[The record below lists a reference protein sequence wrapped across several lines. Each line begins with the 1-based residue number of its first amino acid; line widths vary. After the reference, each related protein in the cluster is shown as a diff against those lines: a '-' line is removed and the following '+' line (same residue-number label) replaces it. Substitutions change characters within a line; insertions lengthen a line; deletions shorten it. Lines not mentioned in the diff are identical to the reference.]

1 MMDTTCT
8 LARSVLAV
16 SLAFGLGLPAWA
28 QEGGFLEDA
37 KGGLTLRN
45 YYFNRD
51 FRDPGAA
58 KGKVEEWA
66 QGFIFKFSSGYT
78 PGLIGFGLDGIA
90 LFGVKLDSGG
100 GTSGSELL
108 PVHDDGRAADDY
120 GRAGLAAKLRMSATE
135 LKVGE
140 LLPDIPL
147 LRYDDGRLL
156 PQTFRGAMLD
166 SREIEGLSL
175 QAGQYREV
183 SLRHSSDM
191 QDLSAWAAPGVT
203 SDGFNYAGAEYRF
216 NQQRTLIGA
225 WHSQLED
232 IYQQSY
238 FNLLHSQRVGEWTL
252 GANLGYFID
261 RDDGQARIGDIQSRT
276 GYALL
281 SASHSGHTLYLGL
294 QKVSGDSQWMSVY
307 GSSGR
312 TLGNDMF
319 NGNFSN
325 ADERSWQVRYDYNFA
340 ALGVPGLLAMVRYG
354 HGENA
359 TTAAGSNGKEWER
372 DAEVNYTFQSGALKN
387 LNIRLNNATNRRSFN
402 SDLDQTRLIVSYP
415 LLQQACS
422 NPSACAKMPFG

>member
-1 MMDTTCT
+1 MSHTPCT
-8 LARSVLAV
+8 LARSITLA
-16 SLAFGLGLPAWA
+16 SLALGLSLPAWA
-28 QEGGFLEDA
+28 DGEGFFDGA
-37 KGGLTLRN
+37 KTDLLLRN

-51 FRDPGAA
+51 FRDHAA
-58 KGKVEEWA
+58 PKSKVDEWA
-66 QGFIFKFSSGYT
+66 QGFILKFSSGYT
-78 PGLIGFGLDGIA
+78 PGVVGFGLDAIGM
-90 LFGVKLDSGG
+90 FGVKLDSSRAA
-100 GTSGSELL
+100 SGSELL
-108 PVHDDGRAADDY
+108 PVHDDGRAADNF
-120 GRAGLAAKLRMSATE
+120 GRAAVAAKLRISATE

-175 QAGQYREV
+175 QAGQYRAV
-183 SLRHSSDM
+183 SLRNSSDM

-216 NQQRTLIGA
+216 NQQYTLVGA

-232 IYQQSY
+232 IYRQSY
-238 FNLLHSQRVGEWTL
+238 FNLLHKQPVGDWVL

-261 RDDGQARIGDIQSRT
+261 SDDGRARIGDIQSRT
-276 GYALL
+276 AYALL
-281 SASHSGHTLYLGL
+281 SAATGGHTLYLGV
-294 QKVSGDSQWMSVY
+294 QKVSGDSPWMSVY

-340 ALGVPGLLAMVRYG
+340 SMGVPGLLAMVRYG
-354 HGENA
+354 HGDNA
-359 TTAAGSNGKEWER
+359 TTKVGSNGKEWER
-372 DAEVNYTFQSGALKN
+372 DTELGYTFQNGSLKS
-387 LNIRLNNATNRRSFN
+387 LSVRVNNATNRRSF
-402 SDLDQTRLIVSYP
+402 SGDFDQTRLIVSYP
-415 LLQQACS
+415 LS
-422 NPSACAKMPFG
+422 F

>member
-8 LARSVLAV
+8 LARSALAV

-28 QEGGFLEDA
+28 QEGGFFEDA

-58 KGKVEEWA
+58 KVKVEEWA

-183 SLRHSSDM
+183 SL
-191 QDLSAWAAPGVT
+191 
-203 SDGFNYAGAEYRF
+203 
-216 NQQRTLIGA
+216 
-225 WHSQLED
+225 
-232 IYQQSY
+232 
-238 FNLLHSQRVGEWTL
+238 
-252 GANLGYFID
+252 
-261 RDDGQARIGDIQSRT
+261 
-276 GYALL
+276 
-281 SASHSGHTLYLGL
+281 
-294 QKVSGDSQWMSVY
+294 
-307 GSSGR
+307 
-312 TLGNDMF
+312 
-319 NGNFSN
+319 
-325 ADERSWQVRYDYNFA
+325 
-340 ALGVPGLLAMVRYG
+340 
-354 HGENA
+354 
-359 TTAAGSNGKEWER
+359 
-372 DAEVNYTFQSGALKN
+372 
-387 LNIRLNNATNRRSFN
+387 
-402 SDLDQTRLIVSYP
+402 
-415 LLQQACS
+415 
-422 NPSACAKMPFG
+422 

>member
-1 MMDTTCT
+1 M
-8 LARSVLAV
+8 
-16 SLAFGLGLPAWA
+16 
-28 QEGGFLEDA
+28 
-37 KGGLTLRN
+37 
-45 YYFNRD
+45 
-51 FRDPGAA
+51 
-58 KGKVEEWA
+58 
-66 QGFIFKFSSGYT
+66 
-78 PGLIGFGLDGIA
+78 
-90 LFGVKLDSGG
+90 FGVKLDSGR

-108 PVHDDGRAADDY
+108 PVHGDGRAADNY
-120 GRAGLAAKLRMSATE
+120 GRAGVAAKMRISATE

-166 SREIEGLSL
+166 SREIAGLGL
-175 QAGQYREV
+175 QAGQYRSV
-183 SLRHSSDM
+183 SLRNSSDM

-203 SDGFNYAGAEYRF
+203 SDGFTYAGAEYRF

-225 WHSQLED
+225 WHAQLED

-238 FNLLHSQRVGEWTL
+238 FNLLHKQPVGDWVL

-261 RDDGQARIGDIQSRT
+261 KDDGQARIGEIQSRT
-276 GYALL
+276 AYALL
-281 SASHSGHTLYLGL
+281 SASTAGHTLYLGL
-294 QKVSGDSQWMSVY
+294 QKVSGDSPWMSVY

-340 ALGVPGLLAMVRYG
+340 AMGVPGLLAMVRYG

-359 TTAAGSNGKEWER
+359 TTKAGSNGKEWER
-372 DAEVNYTFQSGALKN
+372 DTEVGYTFQSGSLKN
-387 LNIRLNNATNRRSFN
+387 LSVRVNNATNRRSFN
-402 SDLDQTRLIVSYP
+402 SDFDQTRVIVSYP
-415 LLQQACS
+415 LS
-422 NPSACAKMPFG
+422 F

>member
-1 MMDTTCT
+1 MNTPHCI
-8 LARSVLAV
+8 LARSLAAA
-16 SLAFGLGLPAWA
+16 SLALGTGLPAWA
-28 QEGGFLEDA
+28 EEGGFFKDA
-37 KGGLTLRN
+37 KTDLVLRN

-58 KGKVEEWA
+58 KSKVEEWA
-66 QGFIFKFSSGYT
+66 QGFILKFNSGYT
-78 PGLIGFGLDGIA
+78 PGVVGFGLDGIA
-90 LFGVKLDSGG
+90 MFGVKLDSGR

-108 PVHDDGRAADDY
+108 PVHDDGRAADNY
-120 GRAGLAAKLRMSATE
+120 GRAGVAAKMRISATE

-166 SREIEGLSL
+166 SREIAGLGL
-175 QAGQYREV
+175 QAGQYRSV
-183 SLRHSSDM
+183 SLRNSSDM
-191 QDLSAWAAPGVT
+191 QDLSAWAAPGVR
-203 SDGFNYAGAEYRF
+203 SDGFTYAGAEYRF

-225 WHSQLED
+225 WHAQLED

-238 FNLLHSQRVGEWTL
+238 FNLLHKQPVGDWVL

-261 RDDGQARIGDIQSRT
+261 KDDGQARIGEIQSRT
-276 GYALL
+276 AYALL
-281 SASHSGHTLYLGL
+281 SASTAGHTLYLGL
-294 QKVSGDSQWMSVY
+294 QKVSGDSPWMSVY

-340 ALGVPGLLAMVRYG
+340 AMGVPGLLAMVRYG

-359 TTAAGSNGKEWER
+359 TTKVGSNGKEWER
-372 DAEVNYTFQSGALKN
+372 DTEVGYTFQSGSLKN
-387 LNIRLNNATNRRSFN
+387 LSVRVNNATNRRSFN
-402 SDLDQTRLIVSYP
+402 SDFDQTRVIVSYP
-415 LLQQACS
+415 LS
-422 NPSACAKMPFG
+422 F

>member
-90 LFGVKLDSGG
+90 LFGVKLDSCG

-415 LLQQACS
+415 LTL
-422 NPSACAKMPFG
+422 

>member
-1 MMDTTCT
+1 MNTPHCI
-8 LARSVLAV
+8 LARSLAAA
-16 SLAFGLGLPAWA
+16 SLALGTGLPAWA
-28 QEGGFLEDA
+28 EDGGFFEDA
-37 KGGLTLRN
+37 KTDLVLRN

-58 KGKVEEWA
+58 KSKVEEWA
-66 QGFIFKFSSGYT
+66 QGFILKFNSGYT
-78 PGLIGFGLDGIA
+78 PGVVGFGLDGIA
-90 LFGVKLDSGG
+90 MFGVKLDSGR

-108 PVHDDGRAADDY
+108 PVHDDGRAADNY
-120 GRAGLAAKLRMSATE
+120 GRAGVAAKMRISATE

-166 SREIEGLSL
+166 SREIAGLGL
-175 QAGQYREV
+175 QAGQYRSV
-183 SLRHSSDM
+183 SLRNSSDM

-203 SDGFNYAGAEYRF
+203 SDGFTYAGAEYRF
-216 NQQRTLIGA
+216 NQQRTLVGA
-225 WHSQLED
+225 WHAQLED

-238 FNLLHSQRVGEWTL
+238 FNLLHKQPVGDWVL

-261 RDDGQARIGDIQSRT
+261 KDDGQARIGEIQSRT
-276 GYALL
+276 AYALL
-281 SASHSGHTLYLGL
+281 SASTAGHTLYLGL
-294 QKVSGDSQWMSVY
+294 QKVSGDSPWMSVY

-340 ALGVPGLLAMVRYG
+340 AMGVPGLLAMVRYG

-359 TTAAGSNGKEWER
+359 TTKVGSNGKEWER
-372 DAEVNYTFQSGALKN
+372 DTEVGYTFQSGSLKN
-387 LNIRLNNATNRRSFN
+387 LSVRVNNATNRRSFN
-402 SDLDQTRLIVSYP
+402 SDFDQTRVIVSYP
-415 LLQQACS
+415 LS
-422 NPSACAKMPFG
+422 F

>member
-1 MMDTTCT
+1 MNTPHCI
-8 LARSVLAV
+8 LARSLAAA
-16 SLAFGLGLPAWA
+16 SLALGTGLPAWA
-28 QEGGFLEDA
+28 EDGGFFEDA
-37 KGGLTLRN
+37 KTDLVLRN

-58 KGKVEEWA
+58 KSKVEEWA
-66 QGFIFKFSSGYT
+66 QGFILKFNSGYT
-78 PGLIGFGLDGIA
+78 PGVVGFGLDGIA
-90 LFGVKLDSGG
+90 MFGVKLDSGR

-108 PVHDDGRAADDY
+108 PVHDDGRSADNY
-120 GRAGLAAKLRMSATE
+120 GRAGVAAKMRISATE

-166 SREIEGLSL
+166 SREIAGLGL
-175 QAGQYREV
+175 QAGQYRSV
-183 SLRHSSDM
+183 SLRNSSDM

-203 SDGFNYAGAEYRF
+203 SDGFTYAGAEYRF

-225 WHSQLED
+225 WHAQLED

-238 FNLLHSQRVGEWTL
+238 FNLLHKQPVGDWVL

-261 RDDGQARIGDIQSRT
+261 KDDGQARIGEIQSRT
-276 GYALL
+276 AYALL
-281 SASHSGHTLYLGL
+281 SASTAGHTLYLGL
-294 QKVSGDSQWMSVY
+294 QKVSGDSPWMSVY

-340 ALGVPGLLAMVRYG
+340 AMGVPGLLAMVRYG

-359 TTAAGSNGKEWER
+359 TTKAGSNGKEWER
-372 DAEVNYTFQSGALKN
+372 NTEVGYTFQSGSLKN
-387 LNIRLNNATNRRSFN
+387 LSVRVNNATNRRSFN
-402 SDLDQTRLIVSYP
+402 SDFDQTRVIVSYP
-415 LLQQACS
+415 LS
-422 NPSACAKMPFG
+422 F

>member
-1 MMDTTCT
+1 MNTSHCI
-8 LARSVLAV
+8 LARSLAAA
-16 SLAFGLGLPAWA
+16 SLALGTGLPAWA
-28 QEGGFLEDA
+28 EDGGFFKDA
-37 KGGLTLRN
+37 KTDLVLRN

-58 KGKVEEWA
+58 KSKVEEWA
-66 QGFIFKFSSGYT
+66 QGFILKFNSGYT
-78 PGLIGFGLDGIA
+78 PGVVGFGLDGIA
-90 LFGVKLDSGG
+90 MFGVKLDSGR

-108 PVHDDGRAADDY
+108 PVHGDGRAADNY
-120 GRAGLAAKLRMSATE
+120 GRAGVAAKMRISATE

-166 SREIEGLSL
+166 SREIAGLGL
-175 QAGQYREV
+175 QAGQYRSV
-183 SLRHSSDM
+183 SLRNSSDM
-191 QDLSAWAAPGVT
+191 QDLSAWAAPGVR
-203 SDGFNYAGAEYRF
+203 SDGFTYAGAEYRF

-225 WHSQLED
+225 WHAQLED

-238 FNLLHSQRVGEWTL
+238 FNLLHKQPVGDWVL

-261 RDDGQARIGDIQSRT
+261 KDDGQARIGEIQSRT
-276 GYALL
+276 AYALL
-281 SASHSGHTLYLGL
+281 SASTAGHTLYLGL
-294 QKVSGDSQWMSVY
+294 QKVSGDSPWMSVY

-340 ALGVPGLLAMVRYG
+340 AMGVPGLLAMVRYG

-359 TTAAGSNGKEWER
+359 TTKAGSNGKEWER
-372 DAEVNYTFQSGALKN
+372 DTEVGYTFQSGSLKN
-387 LNIRLNNATNRRSFN
+387 FSVRVNNATNRRSFN
-402 SDLDQTRLIVSYP
+402 SDFDQTRVIVSYP
-415 LLQQACS
+415 LS
-422 NPSACAKMPFG
+422 F

>member
-1 MMDTTCT
+1 MNTPHCI
-8 LARSVLAV
+8 LARSLAAA
-16 SLAFGLGLPAWA
+16 SLALGTGLPAWA
-28 QEGGFLEDA
+28 EDGGFFEDA
-37 KGGLTLRN
+37 KTDLVLRN

-58 KGKVEEWA
+58 KSKVEEWA
-66 QGFIFKFSSGYT
+66 QGFILKFNSGYT
-78 PGLIGFGLDGIA
+78 PGVVGFGLDGIA
-90 LFGVKLDSGG
+90 MFGVKLDSGR

-108 PVHDDGRAADDY
+108 PVHDDGRAADNY
-120 GRAGLAAKLRMSATE
+120 GRAGVAAKMRISATE

-166 SREIEGLSL
+166 SREIAGLGV
-175 QAGQYREV
+175 QAGQYRSV
-183 SLRHSSDM
+183 SLRNSSDM

-203 SDGFNYAGAEYRF
+203 SDGFTYAGAEYRF
-216 NQQRTLIGA
+216 NQQRTLVGA
-225 WHSQLED
+225 WHAQLED

-238 FNLLHSQRVGEWTL
+238 FNLLHKQPVGDWVL

-261 RDDGQARIGDIQSRT
+261 KDDGQARIGEIQSRT
-276 GYALL
+276 AYALL
-281 SASHSGHTLYLGL
+281 SASTAGHTLYLGL
-294 QKVSGDSQWMSVY
+294 QKVSGDSPWMSVY

-340 ALGVPGLLAMVRYG
+340 AMGVPGLLAMVRYG

-359 TTAAGSNGKEWER
+359 TTKAGSNGKEWER
-372 DAEVNYTFQSGALKN
+372 DTEVGYTFQSGSLKN
-387 LNIRLNNATNRRSFN
+387 LSVRVNNATNRRSFN
-402 SDLDQTRLIVSYP
+402 SDFDQTRVIVSYP
-415 LLQQACS
+415 LS
-422 NPSACAKMPFG
+422 F

>member
-1 MMDTTCT
+1 MMHTTCT
-8 LARSVLAV
+8 LTRSALAV
-16 SLAFGLGLPAWA
+16 SLALGLGLPAWA
-28 QEGGFLEDA
+28 EEAGFFEDA
-37 KGGLTLRN
+37 KAGLTLRN

-58 KGKVEEWA
+58 KSNVEEWA

-78 PGLIGFGLDGIA
+78 PGLIGLGLDGIGM
-90 LFGVKLDSGG
+90 FGVKLDSGR

-108 PVHDDGRAADDY
+108 PVHDDGRAADNY
-120 GRAGLAAKLRMSATE
+120 GRAGLAAKLRVSATE

-156 PQTFRGAMLD
+156 PQTFRGAMFD

-183 SLRHSSDM
+183 SLRNSSDM

-225 WHSQLED
+225 WHSQLKD

-238 FNLLHSQRVGEWTL
+238 FNLLHSQRAGEWTL

-281 SASHSGHTLYLGL
+281 SAARSGHTLYLGL

-354 HGENA
+354 HGENVS
-359 TTAAGSNGKEWER
+359 TAAASNGKEWER
-372 DAEVNYTFQSGALKN
+372 DTEVNYTFQSGPLMN
-387 LNIRLNNATNRRSFN
+387 LNVRLNNATNRRSF
-402 SDLDQTRLIVSYP
+402 SGDFDQTRLIITYP
-415 LLQQACS
+415 LTL
-422 NPSACAKMPFG
+422 

>member
-8 LARSVLAV
+8 LARSALAV

-28 QEGGFLEDA
+28 QEGGFFEDA

-90 LFGVKLDSGG
+90 MFGVKLDSGG

-281 SASHSGHTLYLGL
+281 SASYSGHTLYLGL

-372 DAEVNYTFQSGALKN
+372 DTEVNYTFQSGLLKN

-402 SDLDQTRLIVSYP
+402 SDFDQTRLIVSYP
-415 LLQQACS
+415 LTL
-422 NPSACAKMPFG
+422 

>member
-1 MMDTTCT
+1 MNHTPCT
-8 LARSVLAV
+8 LARSVMSA
-16 SLAFGLGLPAWA
+16 SLALGLSLPAWA
-28 QEGGFLEDA
+28 QDDGFFEDA
-37 KGGLTLRN
+37 KTELLLRN

-58 KGKVEEWA
+58 KSKVEEWA
-66 QGFIFKFSSGYT
+66 QGFILKFTSGYT
-78 PGLIGFGLDGIA
+78 PGLVGFGLDGIA
-90 LFGVKLDSGG
+90 MFGVKLDSSRDA
-100 GTSGSELL
+100 SGSELL

-120 GRAGLAAKLRMSATE
+120 GRAGVAAKMRLSATE

-183 SLRHSSDM
+183 SLRNSSDM

-238 FNLLHSQRVGEWTL
+238 FNLLHKQPVGDWVL

-261 RDDGQARIGDIQSRT
+261 KDDGRARIGDIQSRT
-276 GYALL
+276 AYALL
-281 SASHSGHTLYLGL
+281 SAATGGHTLYLGL

-340 ALGVPGLLAMVRYG
+340 AMGVPGLLAMVRYG

-359 TTAAGSNGKEWER
+359 TTGAGSNGKEWER
-372 DAEVNYTFQSGALKN
+372 DTEVGYTVQSGAFKRVS
-387 LNIRLNNATNRRSFN
+387 IRLNNSTNRRSFN
-402 SDLDQTRLIVSYP
+402 SDFDQTRLIVSYP
-415 LLQQACS
+415 LS
-422 NPSACAKMPFG
+422 F

>member
-1 MMDTTCT
+1 MNTPHCI
-8 LARSVLAV
+8 LARSLAAA
-16 SLAFGLGLPAWA
+16 SLALGTGLPAWA
-28 QEGGFLEDA
+28 EDGGFFEDA
-37 KGGLTLRN
+37 KTDLVLRN

-58 KGKVEEWA
+58 KSKVEEWA
-66 QGFIFKFSSGYT
+66 QGFILKFNSGYT
-78 PGLIGFGLDGIA
+78 PGVVGFGLDGIA
-90 LFGVKLDSGG
+90 MFGVKLDSGR

-108 PVHDDGRAADDY
+108 PVHDDGRATDNY
-120 GRAGLAAKLRMSATE
+120 GRAGVAAKMRISATE

-156 PQTFRGAMLD
+156 PQTFRGVMLD
-166 SREIEGLSL
+166 SREIAGLGL
-175 QAGQYREV
+175 QAGQYRSV
-183 SLRHSSDM
+183 SLRNSSDM

-203 SDGFNYAGAEYRF
+203 SDGFTYAGAEYRF

-225 WHSQLED
+225 WHAQLED

-238 FNLLHSQRVGEWTL
+238 FNLLHKQPVGDWVL

-261 RDDGQARIGDIQSRT
+261 KDDGQARIGEIQSRT
-276 GYALL
+276 AYALL
-281 SASHSGHTLYLGL
+281 SASTAGHTLYLGL
-294 QKVSGDSQWMSVY
+294 QKVSGDSPWMSVY

-325 ADERSWQVRYDYNFA
+325 ADERSWQLRYDYNFA
-340 ALGVPGLLAMVRYG
+340 AMGVPGLLAMVRYG

-359 TTAAGSNGKEWER
+359 TTKAGSNGKEWER
-372 DAEVNYTFQSGALKN
+372 DTEVGYTFQSGSLKN
-387 LNIRLNNATNRRSFN
+387 LSVRVNNATNRRSFN
-402 SDLDQTRLIVSYP
+402 SDFDQTRVIVSYP
-415 LLQQACS
+415 LS
-422 NPSACAKMPFG
+422 F